1 MGPEAGPLLLG
12 GWFGVLCSLSPCPLA
27 SNLAALGLIARKA
40 DAPPE
45 ALSRALW
52 YTLGRSLAYAALGW
66 ILSLG
71 VLKVWRVSWLLQRTM
86 PFVAGPLL
94 VLLGLAMLGL
104 VPLPSLGLPGASEA
118 GNRLLGRGSAGAF
131 GLGVLLALTFCP
143 ISAAL
148 FFGSLL
154 PLAAGS
160 ALPLGVCAAFGVGSA
175 LPVAASGVALAAGT
189 AGVASRFARLRSLEV
204 WGRRLTAGIFLGAGC
219 YLMAKTLGG

>member
-1 MGPEAGPLLLG
+1 MGSEAGSLFLG

-40 DAPPE
+40 GAPRE

-71 VLKVWRVSWLLQRTM
+71 VLKVWRVSWFLQRTM
-86 PFVAGPLL
+86 PFVAGPVL

-104 VPLPSLGLPGASEA
+104 IPLPSLRLPGASEA
-118 GNRLLGRGSAGAF
+118 GNRLLGRGSSGAF

-175 LPVAASGVALAAGT
+175 LPVAASGVVLTAGT
-189 AGVASRFARLRSLEV
+189 VGATSWFSRLRSLEA
-204 WGRRLTAGIFLGAGC
+204 WGRRLTAGIFLGAGL
-219 YLMAKTLGG
+219 YLMAKALLG

>member
-1 MGPEAGPLLLG
+1 MGSEAGSLFLG

-27 SNLAALGLIARKA
+27 SNLAALGRIARKA
-40 DAPPE
+40 GAPRE

-52 YTLGRSLAYAALGW
+52 YTLGRSLAYATLGGV
-66 ILSLG
+66 LSLG
-71 VLKVWRVSWLLQRTM
+71 VLKVWRVSWFLQRTM
-86 PFVAGPLL
+86 PFVAGPVL

-104 VPLPSLGLPGASEA
+104 IPLPSLRLPGASEA
-118 GNRLLGRGSAGAF
+118 GNRLLGRGSSGAF

-175 LPVAASGVALAAGT
+175 LPVAASGVVLTAGT
-189 AGVASRFARLRSLEV
+189 VGATSWFSRLRSLEA
-204 WGRRLTAGIFLGAGC
+204 WGRRLTAGIFLGAGL
-219 YLMAKTLGG
+219 YLMAKAFLG